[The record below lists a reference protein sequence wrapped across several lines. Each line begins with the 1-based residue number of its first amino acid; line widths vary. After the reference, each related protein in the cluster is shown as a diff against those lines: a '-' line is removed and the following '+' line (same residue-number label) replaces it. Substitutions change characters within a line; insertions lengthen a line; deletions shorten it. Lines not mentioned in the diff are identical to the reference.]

1 MKNVSNLIVAAAL
14 LISGASLASVELDK
28 DYKLLEPPQPVS
40 GKQVAVQEFFFYGCS
55 HCYNLHPKLVEWEKT
70 MPENVKLAHVPV
82 IFRDSMEPMA
92 RTFYA
97 LESLG
102 QIHQLHDPLYRA
114 WHVDNLKLSEET
126 RILDFV
132 SAQGVDR
139 AKFSEAYNSQTTQDK
154 VARAKQLSG
163 NYKINGTPTLIVDGK
178 YVITG
183 LLPNDTIRVLKE
195 VVALTH
201 KAPSRSAEPMAK
213 QPEAQPAPAL
223 APAKIPVAAPSHAAT
238 PESTQPIPD
247 QEFQPPLKL
256 SNPVKP
262 ARTAPTR
269 SRSLDLRHCLDLETN
284 AAIIKCAGE

>member
-1 MKNVSNLIVAAAL
+1 MKNLSKLIIAAAL
-14 LISGASLASVELDK
+14 LISGAALASVELDK
-28 DYKLLEPPQPVS
+28 DYKLLEAPQPVS
-40 GKQVAVQEFFFYGCS
+40 GNQVTVQEFFFYGCS
-55 HCYNLHPKLVEWEKT
+55 HCYNLHPKLAEWEKT

-114 WHVDNLKLSEET
+114 WNVDNLKLSEET
-126 RILDFV
+126 QIFDFV

-139 AKFSEAYNSQTTQDK
+139 EKFSAAYNSQTTQDK
-154 VARAKQLSG
+154 VAHARQLSG

-178 YVITG
+178 YVISG
-183 LLPNDTIRVLKE
+183 LLPSDTIRVLKE

-201 KAPSRSAEPMAK
+201 KASRSTEPMTE
-213 QPEAQPAPAL
+213 QPVVQPAPAL
-223 APAKIPVAAPSHAAT
+223 APARISVAAPSHAVT
-238 PESTQPIPD
+238 SESTQPIPD
-247 QEFQPPLKL
+247 QEFQPSLKR

-262 ARTAPTR
+262 TRTAPTR

-284 AAIIKCAGE
+284 AAIIKCVGE

>member
-1 MKNVSNLIVAAAL
+1 
-14 LISGASLASVELDK
+14 
-28 DYKLLEPPQPVS
+28 
-40 GKQVAVQEFFFYGCS
+40 
-55 HCYNLHPKLVEWEKT
+55 
-70 MPENVKLAHVPV
+70 MPENVELAHVPV

-114 WHVDNLKLSEET
+114 WHVDNLKLTEET

-139 AKFSEAYNSQTTQDK
+139 KIFSAAYNSQTTQDK
-154 VARAKQLSG
+154 VALAKQLSG

-201 KAPSRSAEPMAK
+201 KAARSAEPK
-213 QPEAQPAPAL
+213 TEQPIVQPAPAL
-223 APAKIPVAAPSHAAT
+223 APASIPATAPSHAAT
-238 PESTQPIPD
+238 PESTQTIPD
-247 QEFQPPLKL
+247 QLSPPG
-256 SNPVKP
+256 KP
-262 ARTAPTR
+262 ARTASTR
-269 SRSLDLRHCLDLETN
+269 SISIDLRHCLDLETN